1 MVLKQAVP
9 LAHTDEMLSLQV
21 DADTRVYPSSLRILV
36 NCMYKDPEIMGLCGE
51 TTIANKKAS
60 WVTMIQVG
68 TLHLD
73 YCFDHVSP
81 FRHIGL

>member
-1 MVLKQAVP
+1 M
-9 LAHTDEMLSLQV
+9 V

-60 WVTMIQVG
+60 WVTMIQVFEYFIS
-68 TLHLD
+68 H
-73 YCFDHVSP
+73 HQVSKGYET
-81 FRHIGL
+81 RTTSSC